1 MNKRLNITLPEQ
13 TVQLLDK
20 VTKYGDRSELINRA
34 VQAYIKQYSKEELRK
49 QLKEAAIAM
58 AEEDLKMAEEWFP
71 IDQEAWN
78 QIKD

>member
-20 VTKYGDRSELINRA
+20 VSNQGDRSRLIDYA
-34 VQAYIKQYSKEELRK
+34 VNDFIKRRSKRKLRE

-58 AEEDLKMAEEWFP
+58 ADEDLKIAQEWFP

-78 QIKD
+78 QIDD